1 MGTTHF
7 STVSLRMKTVLAFL
21 AFLAF
26 ASSERVTYDGFK
38 VLRTQHL
45 NMTTSKALQSLR
57 LEDEFDFWQD
67 PVIGRSADIMASP
80 EMLSELQQILSKNGI
95 HYTVMVEDVE
105 ELHKGNERPETRR
118 SGYDWEDYHSHSDI
132 NDFIDGLGA
141 SNSDWVATKS
151 IGQTYEGRD
160 MRVIEITKAG
170 PGKPIAWIE
179 AGIHA
184 REWIASAT
192 ATFMINELV
201 NNYEQNKDIVDNLNI
216 HIIPMANPDGY
227 EYSRNSDRM
236 WRKNRNRDNT
246 AKDST
251 KACVGVDLNRNWGY
265 HWGEAGVSHNSCSDI
280 YCGTG
285 PFSEMESTNIKNYVE
300 ALSPVP
306 VLGHTIHS
314 YSQLWLWPYGYDY
327 NAFPENRAEI
337 EQLAIDASDALFQV
351 HGTVFDPIN
360 SADLYPAAGAS
371 DDWYKGVLGSR
382 FAFTT
387 ELRDTG
393 SHGFV
398 LPKEQ
403 IIPSGEEM
411 WAGFEVVINRI
422 LETEGATTAAP

>member
-7 STVSLRMKTVLAFL
+7 STVSQIMRTVLALLAFL
-21 AFLAF
+21 AI
-26 ASSERVTYDGFK
+26 ASSERVTYDGYK

-45 NMTTSKALQSLR
+45 NMTTSKALQSLQ
-57 LEDEFDFWQD
+57 LEDVFDFWQD

-151 IGQTYEGRD
+151 IGQTYEGPD

-216 HIIPMANPDGY
+216 HFIPMANPDGY
-227 EYSRNSDRM
+227 EYSRTSDRY
-236 WRKNRNRDNT
+236 WRKNRAQNSGSSC
-246 AKDST
+246 K
-251 KACVGVDLNRNWGY
+251 GVDLNRNWGF
-265 HWGEAGVSHNSCSDI
+265 HWGESGVSTSPCSDI
-280 YCGTG
+280 YLGSA
-285 PFSEMESTNIKNYVE
+285 PFSEVETTIMKNYVE
-300 ALSPVP
+300 GLPKIPALGLS
-306 VLGHTIHS
+306 IHS

-327 NAFPENRAEI
+327 
-337 EQLAIDASDALFQV
+337 S
-351 HGTVFDPIN
+351 
-360 SADLYPAAGAS
+360 
-371 DDWYKGVLGSR
+371 SR
-382 FAFTT
+382 P
-387 ELRDTG
+387 D
-393 SHGFV
+393 
-398 LPKEQ
+398 
-403 IIPSGEEM
+403 
-411 WAGFEVVINRI
+411 N
-422 LETEGATTAAP
+422 